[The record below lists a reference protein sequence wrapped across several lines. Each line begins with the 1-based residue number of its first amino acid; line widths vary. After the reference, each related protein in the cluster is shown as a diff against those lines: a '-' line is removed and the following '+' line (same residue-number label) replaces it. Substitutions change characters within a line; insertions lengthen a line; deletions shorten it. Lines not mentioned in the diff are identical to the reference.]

1 VSDARPF
8 RFGVEMMGPFAGMSW
23 ADSARELEALG
34 YSTLF
39 APDHFDE
46 GYGPITAMATAAA
59 ATTELHVATAVFA
72 ADFRHPA
79 VLARELATID
89 LLSEGRL
96 EVGLGAGYQVDDY
109 AWSGIP
115 MDRPGVR
122 VSRLIEHVAVLR
134 GLFADG
140 PFDFAGEHYA
150 ISGLDGTPAPH
161 RPGGPPIF
169 VAGGGKRML
178 SFAARHADIV
188 GVNPSLPSSTA
199 RAEAAADALPERI
212 DEKLEW
218 VRAAAGPRFTE
229 LEIHAWVQQVAVG
242 RAPVPEELR
251 ASPFALVGSE
261 DEIVRQLHDARA
273 RWGYTYYTIQQPAAR
288 ELADVVARL
297 AR

>member
-1 VSDARPF
+1 VSERPF
-8 RFGVEMMGPFAGMSW
+8 RFGVEMMGPFDGRTW

-59 ATTELHVATAVFA
+59 ATTTLKVATAVFA

-79 VLARELATID
+79 VVARELASLD

-96 EVGLGAGYQVDDY
+96 EVGLGAGYNVDDY

-122 VSRLIEHVAVLR
+122 VGRLIEHVAVLR

-140 PFDFAGEHYA
+140 PFSYDGEHYK
-150 ISGLDGTPAPH
+150 ISGLDGTPKPF

-169 VAGGGKRML
+169 VAGGGRRML

-188 GVNPSLPSSTA
+188 GVNPSLPSSAA

-212 DEKLEW
+212 DEKIAWMRE
-218 VRAAAGPRFTE
+218 AAGARFDE
-229 LEIHAWVQQVAVG
+229 LEIHAWVQHVAVG
-242 RAPVPEELR
+242 SGPVPEELR

-261 DEIVRQLHDARA
+261 EEIVEQLGEARA

-288 ELADVVARL
+288 ELANVVARL